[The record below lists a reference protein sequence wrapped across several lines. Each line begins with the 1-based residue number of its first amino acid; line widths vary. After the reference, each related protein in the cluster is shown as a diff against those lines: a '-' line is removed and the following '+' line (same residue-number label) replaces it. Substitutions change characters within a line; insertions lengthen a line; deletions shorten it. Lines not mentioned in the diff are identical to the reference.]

1 MAEPRTMVA
10 ISFKQPPKHF
20 FRSAHIERPPP
31 NWLLMSMSPEESLR
45 LEITVKEPGMTMRTR
60 QISLE
65 APFRCGHHVQTDAYE
80 GLLLDVIEGDNSL
93 FLRYD
98 EVEWAWRVVD
108 PVLAVWATERD
119 FIHTYPAG
127 GWEPAEVNKIFDKPY
142 QHWRNALE
150 PEKWPT
156 GNC

>member
-1 MAEPRTMVA
+1 
-10 ISFKQPPKHF
+10 
-20 FRSAHIERPPP
+20 
-31 NWLLMSMSPEESLR
+31 
-45 LEITVKEPGMTMRTR
+45 MTMQTR

-65 APFRCGHHVQTDAYE
+65 APFRCEHHVQTGAYE
-80 GLLLDVIEGDNSL
+80 GLLLDVLEGDNSL

-108 PVLAVWATERD
+108 PILSVWATERD

-127 GWEPAEVNKIFDKPY
+127 EQEPAEVSRIFDKSY

-150 PEKWPT
+150 PEQ
-156 GNC
+156 